1 MNMMAPAVTKL
12 RRRRLSERAKEE
24 IAAFLFI
31 SPWIIGFLVFTA
43 GAMFFSFGLSFF
55 KADLLTGKSF
65 VGIEHYKDLFTSDSL
80 FVKSVLN
87 TFLYTLGVVPIATV
101 LSLLVALLLNQGVWL
116 QGIWRTIYYIP
127 SLVSGVAVAILWIW
141 LFAPKEPTKG
151 LVNQFLSVFGID
163 PGPGWIYSETW
174 ALPAIMI
181 MSLWAVGHTMLI
193 YLAGLQSVPTTL
205 YEVAAIDGAGPFRR
219 FWHVTIPMITPT
231 IFFNVVINFIGS
243 FQVFTFALVATEGG
257 PNNATLTMVLY
268 LYRKSFEQFHFGLAS
283 AIGWVLF
290 AIILLFTILI
300 FRSSATWVYY
310 EGEIRK

>member
-1 MNMMAPAVTKL
+1 MSATAPAGA
-12 RRRRLSERAKEE
+12 RPSQRRLSERAREE

-31 SPWIIGFLVFTA
+31 SPWIIGFVVFTA
-43 GAMFFSFGLSFF
+43 GAMLFSFGLSFY
-55 KADLLTGKSF
+55 KADLLTGKKF
-65 VGIEHYKDLFTSDSL
+65 VGIEHYVDLFTSDRL
-80 FVKSVLN
+80 FVKSLVN
-87 TFLYTLGVVPIATV
+87 TFLYTLGVVPVATV
-101 LSLLVALLLNQGVWL
+101 LSLLVALLLNQGVWF

-141 LFAPKEPTKG
+141 LFAPTEPTKG

-181 MSLWAVGHTMLI
+181 MSLWGVGQTMLI

-205 YEVAAIDGAGPFRR
+205 YEACSIDGAGPLRR
-219 FWHVTIPMITPT
+219 FWHVTIPLITPT

-283 AIGWVLF
+283 AIGWALF
-290 AIILLFTILI
+290 AIILILTLLI
-300 FRSSATWVYY
+300 FRSSAAWVYY
-310 EGEIRK
+310 EGELRK

>member
-1 MNMMAPAVTKL
+1 MSATAPAGI
-12 RRRRLSERAKEE
+12 RPSRRRLSERAKEE

-31 SPWIIGFLVFTA
+31 SPWIIGFVVFTA
-43 GAMFFSFGLSFF
+43 GAMLFSFGLSFY
-55 KADLLTGKSF
+55 KADLLTGKKF
-65 VGIEHYKDLFTSDSL
+65 VGIEHYVDLFTSDRL
-80 FVKSVLN
+80 FVKSLVN
-87 TFLYTLGVVPIATV
+87 TFLYTLGVVPVATV
-101 LSLLVALLLNQGVWL
+101 LSLLVALLLNQGVWF

-141 LFAPKEPTKG
+141 LFAPTEPTKG

-181 MSLWAVGHTMLI
+181 MSLWGVGQTMLI

-205 YEVAAIDGAGPFRR
+205 YEACSIDGAGPLRR
-219 FWHVTIPMITPT
+219 LWHVTIPLITPT

-283 AIGWVLF
+283 AIGWILF
-290 AIILLFTILI
+290 AIILILTLLI
-300 FRSSATWVYY
+300 FRSSAAWVYY
-310 EGEIRK
+310 EGELRK

>member
-1 MNMMAPAVTKL
+1 MNMTVPAVPKVA
-12 RRRRLSERAKEE
+12 RRRLSERTKEE

-43 GAMFFSFGLSFF
+43 GAMLFSFGLSFF

-80 FVKSVLN
+80 FAKSIVN

-101 LSLLVALLLNQGVWL
+101 LSLLVALLLNQGVWV

-141 LFAPKEPTKG
+141 LFAPTEPTKG

-205 YEVAAIDGAGPFRR
+205 YEVAAIDGAGPLRR

-283 AIGWVLF
+283 AVGWILF
-290 AIILLFTILI
+290 AIILVFTIVI
-300 FRSSATWVYY
+300 FRSSAVV
-310 EGEIRK
+310 GLLRG